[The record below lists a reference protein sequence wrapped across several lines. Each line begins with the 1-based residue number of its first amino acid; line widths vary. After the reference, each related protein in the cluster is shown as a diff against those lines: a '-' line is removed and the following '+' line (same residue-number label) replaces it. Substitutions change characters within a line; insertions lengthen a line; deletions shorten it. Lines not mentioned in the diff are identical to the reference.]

1 MRSSLKIGRTKGARI
16 SASNLRKHRKTFS
29 LSKDTVEFLESFR
42 RDRGEPSLT
51 AALEAILRERRRQTE
66 LNALS
71 ANVSAYYNSLS
82 AEERKAENTWGE
94 FAESQLAD
102 PDR

>member
-1 MRSSLKIGRTKGARI
+1 MKRSLKTSRKRGASI
-16 SASNLRKHRKTFS
+16 SGAALRKRRKTFS
-29 LSKDTVEFLESFR
+29 LSSDTVEFLESFR

-51 AALEAILRERRRQTE
+51 AALEEILRERRRQAE

-71 ANVSAYYNSLS
+71 ANVSAYYNSL
-82 AEERKAENTWGE
+82 APEERDAENSWGE
-94 FAESQLAD
+94 FAESQLTD